1 MKHLGLWLA
10 LTATA
15 LSAHAAPHKPDAD
28 KTKRLIQ
35 AASKG
40 DVVSIRRL
48 IRAGADPNAV
58 SKAGECAL
66 GAALE
71 KHRFGT
77 ADVLRKLG
85 ADFSHNSGV
94 VLETV
99 SQADLPS
106 LSYILKRGVKP
117 DSIADLRGYSLLNY
131 VTLLHL
137 AEQAKF
143 SPVELRAVQM
153 LLEAGADPNKLNE
166 QGVSAMQ
173 DAVENA
179 DLPLLKLLVRFGGD
193 ANKPASNSDTPLILI
208 IGPRT
213 YGELEDKDSLE
224 RHAVLLLLLEH
235 GARVNARDKRGVAPI
250 HVAAAHDFV
259 TAIGDLAA
267 HGADINAR
275 GFNGATPL
283 HVAMR
288 YCSVGAARKL
298 LELGA
303 DASLR
308 DSAGR
313 SVLDYQHTQAF
324 SPDWELNGQSE
335 KDYTLTPEDLKLPRA
350 QIAWLIR
357 KHLFPN
363 EASIY
368 PKAPVATS
376 EQTDLGYN

>member
-35 AASKG
+35 AASEG
-40 DVVSIRRL
+40 DVVFIRRL
-48 IRAGADPNAV
+48 IGAGADPNAV

-193 ANKPASNSDTPLILI
+193 VNKPDHDGDTPLILNV
-208 IGPRT
+208 GPPSN
-213 YGELEDKDSLE
+213 GPSGNDDSLS
-224 RHAVLLLLLEH
+224 RRAVRLLLLEH
-235 GARVNARDKRGVAPI
+235 SARVNVHSKRGVTPL
-250 HVAAAHDFV
+250 HLAAANNFV

-267 HGADINAR
+267 RGADINAR

-288 YCSVGAARKL
+288 YGSVDAARKL

-313 SVLDYQHTQAF
+313 SVLDYQHAQTF
-324 SPDWELNGQSE
+324 LPDWELGGVN
-335 KDYTLTPEDLKLPRA
+335 EDRHATTFKELKLPRA

-376 EQTDLGYN
+376 EQTRVGYN